1 MQAAYGRLL
10 DPVRDGAADA
20 APVAVLGYKF
30 WQRRFG
36 SDPSVVGRTIRP
48 NKKVVTVVGVT
59 AADFIALANANS
71 DVWLPISQ
79 VPYFVEGSKDL
90 TDASAGK
97 VEMWGR
103 LATGIT
109 ATMAEQ
115 ESPEQTNE
123 YRKLYPKVVWDKEYV
138 KSDPGGHFTVANK
151 DAYLVLAMMGTLA
164 VLILAVAY
172 ANLGGLLMARGV
184 TREREIDI
192 RIAVGAGKLRIFR
205 QLVTESLLLATLGS
219 LAGLALGYVVL
230 RVGIVMS
237 DAPMLLS
244 ATPDRRVLS
253 FVSTLTLMTAIF
265 FGLAPALQMTRRRQR
280 RTAARQVLVA
290 VQIAASCVLLIVA
303 GLLVRAAR
311 HVLTT
316 DPGFGYEQV
325 ISIAPGLG
333 SHGATPAV
341 SGAFLDQFVSRLRSL
356 PGVTSVGLCRLRL
369 WAESGKVITNEIGGH
384 KVPIYPSMLPE
395 FFQTMGIALVRGR
408 NFLPGEK
415 NAVIR

>member
-1 MQAAYGRLL
+1 MRHPSQFWAS
-10 DPVRDGAADA
+10 
-20 APVAVLGYKF
+20 KF

-36 SDPSVVGRTIRP
+36 LDPSVVGRTIRL

-115 ESPEQTNE
+115 ELLEQTNE

-164 VLILAVAY
+164 VLILAVAC

-244 ATPDRRVLS
+244 ATPGQACVVVCVHADTDDRDL
-253 FVSTLTLMTAIF
+253 FWTGAC
-265 FGLAPALQMTRRRQR
+265 AADDARRQR

-341 SGAFLDQFVSRLRSL
+341 SGSISL
-356 PGVTSVGLCRLRL
+356 TNLSAGCDRCR
-369 WAESGKVITNEIGGH
+369 V
-384 KVPIYPSMLPE
+384 
-395 FFQTMGIALVRGR
+395 
-408 NFLPGEK
+408 
-415 NAVIR
+415 